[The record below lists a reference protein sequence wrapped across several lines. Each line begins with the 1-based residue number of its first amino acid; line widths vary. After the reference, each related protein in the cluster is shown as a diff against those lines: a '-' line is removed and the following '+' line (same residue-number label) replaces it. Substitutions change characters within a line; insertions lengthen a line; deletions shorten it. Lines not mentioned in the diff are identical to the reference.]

1 MVALSDPKEREVVVK
16 IIINLINKDNWM
28 KKLKIKFYKIN
39 IVWYNF
45 NVD

>member
-28 KKLKIKFYKIN
+28 KKLNIKFYKIN